1 MGTLSHSVTWAWSVN
16 GARTSRTF
24 TYTSDTVTR
33 VTRIDLNN
41 IPEDDTFSLGS
52 VPNMLII
59 ACNGAAKIK
68 VTDKTNDAPV
78 FAGANPATTVIHSDA
93 TNNVGVDA
101 ALDPPN
107 VDIDGFAVIMNTV
120 HASGPNTGGVTIL
133 AVWEAAS

>member
-1 MGTLSHSVTWAWSVN
+1 VN
-16 GARTSRTF
+16 GARISRTF

-41 IPEDDTFSLGS
+41 IPEDDTFALGS
-52 VPNMLII
+52 IPNMLII
-59 ACNGAAKIK
+59 ACNGAAKIL
-68 VTDKTNDAPV
+68 VTDKSNDARV
-78 FAGANPATTVIHSDA
+78 FVGTNPATTVIHSDA
-93 TNNVGVDA
+93 TNNVGIDA

-107 VDIDGFAVIMNTV
+107 VDIGGFGVIMNTV

>member
-1 MGTLSHSVTWAWSVN
+1 MGSITHSVTWAWSVN

-41 IPEDDTFSLGS
+41 IPEDDTFNLGS
-52 VPNMLII
+52 MPNTLII
-59 ACNGAAKIK
+59 ACNGAANIL
-68 VTDKTNDAPV
+68 VTDKANDAPV
-78 FAGANPATTVIHSDA
+78 FAGTNPATTVIHSNA
-93 TNNVGVDA
+93 TNNVGIDA

-107 VDIDGFAVIMNTV
+107 VDIEGIAVIMKTV

>member
-41 IPEDDTFSLGS
+41 IPEDDTFDLGS
-52 VPNMLII
+52 IPNALII
-59 ACNGAAKIK
+59 ACNGAAKIL
-68 VTDKTNDAPV
+68 VTDKSNDARV
-78 FAGANPATTVIHSDA
+78 FVGTNPATTVIHSDA
-93 TNNVGVDA
+93 TNNVGIDA

-107 VDIDGFAVIMNTV
+107 VDLGCFGVIMNTV

>member
-1 MGTLSHSVTWAWSVN
+1 MGSITHSVTWAWSVN
-16 GARTSRTF
+16 GARISRTF
-24 TYTSDTVTR
+24 NYTSDTVTR

-59 ACNGAAKIK
+59 ACNGAAKIL

-120 HASGPNTGGVTIL
+120 HASGPNTGGATIL

>member
-1 MGTLSHSVTWAWSVN
+1 MGSITHSVTWAWSVN

>member
-16 GARTSRTF
+16 GARISRTF